1 MWIDHK
7 WVTVAFMGM
16 KAILEVF
23 NRYKQEYWRGSKAEK
38 SKVLDKVCDTTGL
51 HRKSA
56 VRKFKRIFSTKKFE
70 NDHRG
75 RPVKYGADVTAALF
89 DVWEVGA
96 RCCAELLRPEIGTY
110 ITALIDVATWPHDDL
125 ATGLLRAMSLGE
137 IKRRVKG
144 LVKKHGVKGRTTT
157 TPSSIKKRVRV
168 YAGPWRNREPGH
180 RQFDTVVHCGDLL
193 KGDMVYTVN
202 GVDPAIL
209 WSNRRAQWNKGETAT
224 LSSVEY
230 IEGQMPSDTLSRH
243 SDSGS
248 EFLNYYF
255 LDASEKSHIDQTRSR
270 SGKKNDNAFIEER
283 NGHIVRKWIGY
294 ERYDTPAHVDAL
306 NVVYEKLDLF
316 LNHFQ
321 AVRRC
326 VKRERVGSKYVRIYD
341 TPQTPYA
348 RALAHKKISKLQKE
362 KLRTQHATLNPV
374 TLLKEIATL
383 KEALSKVNRAMKPK
397 K

>member
-1 MWIDHK
+1 M
-7 WVTVAFMGM
+7 TM
-16 KAILEVF
+16 KAIREVF
-23 NRYKQEYWRGSKAEK
+23 ERYKQEYWNGTKIDR
-38 SKVLDKVCDTTGL
+38 SKVLDTVCETTNL

-56 VRKFKRIFSTKKFE
+56 VRKFARIFATKKFE
-70 NDHRG
+70 TDHRG

-96 RCCAELLRPEIGTY
+96 RCCAELLQSEIPVY
-110 ITALIDVATWPHDDL
+110 IEALVAKSAWRHDDL
-125 ATGLLRAMSLGE
+125 ATGLLRSMSLGE
-137 IKRRVKG
+137 MKRRVRA
-144 LVKKHGVKGRTTT
+144 LTKKHGPRGKGVT
-157 TPSSIKKRVRV
+157 TPSSIKKRVKV

-180 RQFDTVVHCGDLL
+180 RQFDTVVHCGDIL
-193 KGDMVYTVN
+193 KGDMVYSVN

-209 WSNRRAQWNKGETAT
+209 WSGRRAQWNKSETAT
-224 LSSVEY
+224 LQSVEY
-230 IEGQMPSDTLSRH
+230 IEKHIPSDTVSRH

-255 LDASEKSHIDQTRSR
+255 LDKSERASIQQTRSR
-270 SGKKNDNAFIEER
+270 SGKKNDNAFVEER

-294 ERYDTPAHVDAL
+294 DRFDTEAHVDAL
-306 NVVYEKLDLF
+306 NAVYEKLDPY

-326 VKRERVGSKYVRIYD
+326 VKRERIGAKYVRVYD

-348 RALAHKKISKLQKE
+348 RALAHKKISKQQKE
-362 KLRTQHATLNPV
+362 KLRALHTTLNPV

-383 KEALSKVNRAMKPK
+383 KEALFNVNRAAKPRT
-397 K
+397 

>member
-1 MWIDHK
+1 M
-7 WVTVAFMGM
+7 TM
-16 KAILEVF
+16 KAIHEVF
-23 NRYKQEYWRGSKAEK
+23 LRYKGEYWKGSKGER
-38 SKVLDKVCDTTGL
+38 SKVLDTVCETTAL

-56 VRKFKRIFSTKKFE
+56 VRKFRRIFSAQRFAV
-70 NDHRG
+70 DHRG

-89 DVWEVGA
+89 DAWEVGA
-96 RCCAELLRPEIGTY
+96 RCCAENLQSQIAVY
-110 ITALIDVATWPHDDL
+110 ITALKALKQWGHTEAAT
-125 ATGLLRAMSLGE
+125 ALLQEMSLGE
-137 IKRRVKG
+137 MKRRVKN
-144 LVKKHGVKGRTTT
+144 LVRKHGTKGISATTA
-157 TPSSIKKRVRV
+157 SAIKKRVKV
-168 YAGPWRNREPGH
+168 YAGPWRNRPPGH

-202 GVDPAIL
+202 GVDPAIV
-209 WSNRRAQWNKGETAT
+209 WSNRRAQWNKGEVAT
-224 LSSVEY
+224 LASVEY
-230 IEGQMPSDTLSRH
+230 IEKQIPSETKSRH

-255 LDASEKSHIDQTRSR
+255 LEKSERARIAQTRSR

-306 NVVYEKLDLF
+306 NAVYERLDLY

-326 VKRERVGSKYVRIYD
+326 IKRERVGSTYVRRYD

-348 RALAHKKISKLQKE
+348 RALAHRKIPKLQKE
-362 KLRTQHATLNPV
+362 NLRARHATLNPV
-374 TLLKEIATL
+374 TLLKEIAML
-383 KEALSKVNRAMKPK
+383 KKALSDVNRAANA
-397 K
+397 

>member
-1 MWIDHK
+1 M
-7 WVTVAFMGM
+7 TM
-16 KAILEVF
+16 KAIREVF
-23 NRYKQEYWRGSKAEK
+23 ERYKQEYWRGSKKER
-38 SKVLDKVCDTTGL
+38 SGVLDKVCETTGL

-70 NDHRG
+70 VNHRG
-75 RPVKYGADVTAALF
+75 RPVKYGADVSAALF
-89 DVWEVGA
+89 DAWEVGA
-96 RCCAELLRPEIGTY
+96 RCCAENLQPQIAIY
-110 ITALIDVATWPHDDL
+110 ITALKDLSDWKHTEAATK
-125 ATGLLRAMSLGE
+125 LLLKVSLGE
-137 IKRRVKG
+137 MKRRIKG
-144 LVKKHGVKGRTTT
+144 LVKKHGTKGKAATTAST
-157 TPSSIKKRVRV
+157 IKKKVRV

-209 WSNRRAQWNKGETAT
+209 WSNRRAQWNKGERAT
-224 LSSVEY
+224 LESVEY
-230 IEGQMPSDTLSRH
+230 VERQMPSDTKSRH

-255 LDASEKSHIDQTRSR
+255 LDETEKSHIDQTRSR
-270 SGKKNDNAFIEER
+270 AGRKNDNAFIEER

-294 ERYDTPAHVDAL
+294 ERFDTEAHVAAL
-306 NVVYEKLDLF
+306 NAVYEKLDLY

-326 VKRERVGSKYVRIYD
+326 VKRERVGSKYVRVYD

-348 RALAHKKISKLQKE
+348 RVLAHKKISKQQKE
-362 KLRTQHATLNPV
+362 NLRTQHAALNPV
-374 TLLKEIATL
+374 TLLKAIAIL
-383 KEALSKVNRAMKPK
+383 KKALFNVNRATKT
-397 K
+397 